1 MYLLFFSSSP
11 LVIHLSPSSLSLYHL
26 VVFLSRGNAE
36 GIFCLVLTMD
46 TFFLCCII
54 FLKRLSFCV
63 NMTWS
68 FWWWSDLIIVVV
80 LNSLH
85 LISFYFIEK
94 TLLFKLIKFVHI
106 LYKNICWKKTKK
118 NCDSKNFIQHS
129 FFSFNSSP
137 SAICCKKCIKKHH
150 RKAYARL

>member
-1 MYLLFFSSSP
+1 MNNMGRRRGKCRMQLALLYEICNTPLLHSTSWISPICLNNNVKLVYLSVKDLLDWYVSIVLFIF
-11 LVIHLSPSSLSLYHL
+11 PSCYSFISLLSLSLYYL

-85 LISFYFIEK
+85 LISFFY
-94 TLLFKLIKFVHI
+94 
-106 LYKNICWKKTKK
+106 W
-118 NCDSKNFIQHS
+118 KNFI
-129 FFSFNSSP
+129 
-137 SAICCKKCIKKHH
+137 I
-150 RKAYARL
+150 